1 MIIVSNSTVLIG
13 LARINKLDLL
23 KNLFSKVYIPD
34 AVFNELTR
42 VNKPGSSDIKK
53 ASYLIHQSPKDTKEV
68 ALLLGSLDRGEAEVL
83 ALSKE
88 LNADLVLVD
97 EEKARKAGVIAGFEI
112 MGLMGVLLMAKRH
125 GLLKSIRPLIDELL
139 KKKFRVADDIV
150 TAILKS
156 AEE

>member
-1 MIIVSNSTVLIG
+1 LIVVSNSTVLIG

-23 KNLFSKVYIPD
+23 KNLFSKVYIPA

-42 VNKPGSSDIKK
+42 VNKPGSSEIKK
-53 ASYLIHQSPKDTKEV
+53 ASYLIQKSPKDSQEV
-68 ALLLGSLDRGEAEVL
+68 ALLLGNLDRGEAEVL

-112 MGLMGVLLMAKRH
+112 MGLMGVLLMAKRN
-125 GLLKSIRPLIDELL
+125 GLLKSIRPLIDELV
-139 KKKFRVADDIV
+139 KKKFRVAEDIV
-150 TAILKS
+150 AAILKS

>member
-1 MIIVSNSTVLIG
+1 MIVVSNSTVLIG

-23 KNLFSKVYIPD
+23 KNLFSKVYIPA

-42 VNKPGSSDIKK
+42 VNKPGSSEIKK
-53 ASYLIHQSPKDTKEV
+53 ASYLIQKSPKDSQEV
-68 ALLLGSLDRGEAEVL
+68 ALLLGNLDRGEAEVL

-112 MGLMGVLLMAKRH
+112 MGLMGVLLMAKRN
-125 GLLKSIRPLIDELL
+125 GLLKSIRPLIDELV
-139 KKKFRVADDIV
+139 KKKFRVAEDIV
-150 TAILKS
+150 AAILKS